1 MVQQKI
7 KRECEIEKFSTFRT
21 GRKYM
26 ICLEGPHGE
35 VKAEYRQKEE
45 RWEGLEHMPLVKS
58 MGGVLWGFWA
68 KA

>member
-35 VKAEYRQKEE
+35 VKSNTEKGRPSVHVFIRVQ
-45 RWEGLEHMPLVKS
+45 
-58 MGGVLWGFWA
+58 
-68 KA
+68 